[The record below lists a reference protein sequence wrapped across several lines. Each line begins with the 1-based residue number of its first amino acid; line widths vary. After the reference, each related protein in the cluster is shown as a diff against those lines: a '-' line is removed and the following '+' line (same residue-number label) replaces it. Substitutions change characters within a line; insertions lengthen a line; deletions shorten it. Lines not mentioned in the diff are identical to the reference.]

1 MYQGSISHAGPFVPD
16 AYSTCNPIPLYLFMA
31 ESLLLLCCTVA
42 RSCTTPWNPMDE
54 SMPGSSPSLSPR
66 VCSDSC
72 PLSRWC
78 HPTISSSVVPFSSC
92 PQSFPA
98 SGSFLKSQLFE
109 SGNQGIGASVSASAL
124 PVNTQGWFPL
134 RLTGLI
140 SLLSKAVI
148 QISV

>member
-1 MYQGSISHAGPFVPD
+1 MYQGSISDAGPFVPA
-16 AYSTCNPIPLYLFMA
+16 AYSTCNPIPLYLFMD
-31 ESLLLLCCTVA
+31 ESLLLCCTVA
-42 RSCTTPWNPMDE
+42 RSCMTPWNPMDK

-66 VCSDSC
+66 VCSNSC
-72 PLSRWC
+72 PLSQWC
-78 HPTISSSVVPFSSC
+78 HPTISSSIVPFSSG

-98 SGSFLKSQLFE
+98 SRSFLMSQLFE
-109 SGNQGIGASVSASAL
+109 SGNQGNGASVSASAL